1 VGGPQGRPRRWRSQR
16 TVFCMVAVGD
26 RQRATAEAEVRQ
38 LSRFCNVVFALVQKE
53 FFGILDVLST

>member
-1 VGGPQGRPRRWRSQR
+1 
-16 TVFCMVAVGD
+16 MVARGD